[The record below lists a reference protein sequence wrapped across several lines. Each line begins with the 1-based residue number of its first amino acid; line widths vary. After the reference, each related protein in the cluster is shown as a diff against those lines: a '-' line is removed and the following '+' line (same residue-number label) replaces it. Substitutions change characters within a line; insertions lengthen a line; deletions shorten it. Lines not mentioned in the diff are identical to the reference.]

1 VKVALR
7 KPTFASFG
15 FAGFVPIISTVVCSL
30 LMLLP
35 LGSVVTTAMMPHMVM
50 ISAFYWLSSRP
61 LLLPFGACAGIGFFL
76 DLWLGVPLGL
86 NMAMLLCMRL
96 FVITQLKH
104 YRGRSRVLYW
114 AIFSLLALVLYA
126 AAWGV
131 TSVVHGGL
139 IPVEPVVSQWGITV
153 IAYAPLALVL
163 GRLRRLV
170 M

>member
-1 VKVALR
+1 MAMK
-7 KPTFASFG
+7 KPLFASFG
-15 FAGFVPIISTVVCSL
+15 MAGFVPIIATCVCAII
-30 LMLLP
+30 MLLP
-35 LGSVVTTAMMPHMVM
+35 IGSVVTTAMMPHLVL

-86 NMAMLLCMRL
+86 NMAILLCTRL

-114 AIFSLLALVLYA
+114 AIFSILALVLYVV
-126 AAWGV
+126 AWGI
-131 TSVVHGGL
+131 TSLVSGDM
-139 IPVEPVVSQWGITV
+139 IPIEPVARQWGATV
-153 IAYAPLALVL
+153 IAYAPIALVL